1 MRKVPSF
8 LWGKNLSESKA
19 HSIYTIK
26 KIVQFFFWCSLSI
39 SLFFEGKDRWVSKCW
54 VNGPKWINT
63 HKCTTMDG
71 WCVDITFFSLGSC
84 SPTTLLIIEGCKSVL
99 LVKWSF
105 KLETQGSNNIRG
117 LPNTDFYHCVGAS
130 SPKEKICNEFEGLSS
145 KSHLLP
151 LREWCVNDATFVWCH
166 QGPQFKSASEQVK
179 TLLCPS
185 GTGLDFEVLPESLWL
200 GSTLCVPKGTSSN
213 INK

>member
-1 MRKVPSF
+1 
-8 LWGKNLSESKA
+8 LGGG
-19 HSIYTIK
+19 I
-26 KIVQFFFWCSLSI
+26 LSI

-54 VNGPKWINT
+54 VNGLEWTNT

-84 SPTTLLIIEGCKSVL
+84 SPTNLPVIEGCKSVL

-105 KLETQGSNNIRG
+105 ELETQGSNKIKG
-117 LPNTDFYHCVGAS
+117 LPNTDFYHSLGAS
-130 SPKEKICNEFEGLSS
+130 SPKANICNELEGLSS

-151 LREWCVNDATFVWCH
+151 LRGWCLNDATLVWCH

-179 TLLCPS
+179 TLLCPL
-185 GTGLDFEVLPESLWL
+185 GTGFDFEVLPKSLWV
-200 GSTLCVPKGTSSN
+200 GSTFVFQKQPQ
-213 INK
+213 II